1 MASLTQ
7 SSMSLATLSNQA
19 FNFSFSLFSFHS
31 VHVFSSSCL
40 SKGSGQTVVQQPNPT
55 LEMSISLLVGGTR
68 IFNPSSVSL
77 SIKGRNFP
85 SITLQSR
92 QRRFQFRCAAK
103 PETVKKVCDIVKK
116 QLALPE
122 GETVT
127 GDSKFSA
134 LGADSL
140 DTVEI
145 VMGLEEEFGISVE
158 EESAQTITTVQE
170 AADMIDKL
178 LTLHVFST

>member
-1 MASLTQ
+1 MASITTT
-7 SSMSLATLSNQA
+7 SMSLLSLSDQ
-19 FNFSFSLFSFHS
+19 SM
-31 VHVFSSSCL
+31 VSCARI
-40 SKGSGQTVVQQPNPT
+40 SG
-55 LEMSISLLVGGTR
+55 
-68 IFNPSSVSL
+68 PSSVSL

-85 SITLQSR
+85 SIALQPKG
-92 QRRFQFRCAAK
+92 RRFHVTCAAK
-103 PETVKKVCDIVKK
+103 PETVQKVCDIVKK
-116 QLALPE
+116 QLALSE
-122 GETVT
+122 DSTITGE
-127 GDSKFSA
+127 SKFTA

-178 LTLHVFST
+178 LETKA